1 MLFHVL
7 RSLAFEDNASLA
19 RRKWEFHEEVPL
31 LGSDRSLFI
40 AMGIIALL
48 SLVSS
53 LFLLCF
59 LTYRFVYWQR
69 YYKNPLAKNQYVVLI
84 YNLLLVDLQQAI
96 AFLICLYWVSRGSV
110 HYGEAACYLQGWWI
124 MTADP
129 GSGLFV
135 LAIALHTG
143 AIVMRGRQLSFRVF
157 SWCVVG
163 LWAFILALGFIPV
176 GLYGEKVF
184 VVSEANWC
192 WLSPQYENER
202 LWGHYIWIF
211 ISEFGTVAL
220 YAVMFFYLRRR
231 MNQAKILRR
240 GQQES
245 LQRLNRVVIY
255 MVVYPLLYLI
265 LSLPLAAGRMATAR
279 GDAPSKTYFGVAG
292 CLMALSGFFD
302 VMVYTLTRRHLLLD
316 TEHSTTD
323 HNYDNNTDSQWQT
336 NITTEG
342 GSKPRKFRSKGS
354 RLGSRFQKSGNHVDV
369 KATSPFE
376 DSTDDIVNKNDM
388 EMSNFGGVYQ
398 ETTIEISHE
407 PVSTY
412 ESDEHT
418 EREQEHEHERR
429 HS

>member
-1 MLFHVL
+1 
-7 RSLAFEDNASLA
+7 
-19 RRKWEFHEEVPL
+19 
-31 LGSDRSLFI
+31 
-40 AMGIIALL
+40 
-48 SLVSS
+48 
-53 LFLLCF
+53 
-59 LTYRFVYWQR
+59 
-69 YYKNPLAKNQYVVLI
+69 
-84 YNLLLVDLQQAI
+84 
-96 AFLICLYWVSRGSV
+96 
-110 HYGEAACYLQGWWI
+110 
-124 MTADP
+124 
-129 GSGLFV
+129 
-135 LAIALHTG
+135 
-143 AIVMRGRQLSFRVF
+143 
-157 SWCVVG
+157 
-163 LWAFILALGFIPV
+163 
-176 GLYGEKVF
+176 
-184 VVSEANWC
+184 
-192 WLSPQYENER
+192 
-202 LWGHYIWIF
+202 
-211 ISEFGTVAL
+211 
-220 YAVMFFYLRRR
+220 MFFYLRRR

-245 LQRLNRVVIY
+245 WERLNRVVIY

-407 PVSTY
+407 PVSAY
-412 ESDEHT
+412 ESDEHA

>member
-1 MLFHVL
+1 MLWHL
-7 RSLAFEDNASLA
+7 CSSRTTLT
-19 RRKWEFHEEVPL
+19 L
-31 LGSDRSLFI
+31 L
-40 AMGIIALL
+40 
-48 SLVSS
+48 
-53 LFLLCF
+53 
-59 LTYRFVYWQR
+59 Q
-69 YYKNPLAKNQYVVLI
+69 
-84 YNLLLVDLQQAI
+84 
-96 AFLICLYWVSRGSV
+96 
-110 HYGEAACYLQGWWI
+110 
-124 MTADP
+124 
-129 GSGLFV
+129 
-135 LAIALHTG
+135 
-143 AIVMRGRQLSFRVF
+143 
-157 SWCVVG
+157 
-163 LWAFILALGFIPV
+163 
-176 GLYGEKVF
+176 
-184 VVSEANWC
+184 C

-292 CLMALSGFFD
+292 SLMALSGFFD

-336 NITTEG
+336 NITTQG
-342 GSKPRKFRSKGS
+342 GSKPRKSRNKGS

-369 KATSPFE
+369 KAASPFD

-407 PVSTY
+407 PVSAY

-418 EREQEHEHERR
+418 ERQHEHEHEQARR
-429 HS
+429 PS